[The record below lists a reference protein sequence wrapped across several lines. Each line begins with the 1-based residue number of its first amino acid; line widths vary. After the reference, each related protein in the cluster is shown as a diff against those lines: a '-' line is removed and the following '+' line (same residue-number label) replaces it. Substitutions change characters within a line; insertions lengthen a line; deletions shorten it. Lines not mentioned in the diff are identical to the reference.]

1 MKLTMLLLIATISMA
16 SSACSNL
23 LDTELK
29 VLDSSKKM
37 NMCEYEGS
45 VILVVN
51 VASKCGYTYQYETLQ
66 GLYDKYKDDGLVVVG
81 IPSRDFRQEYS
92 EEASVAEFCSTECP
106 LPNLAI
112 SKIVDFQA
120 RSDQCTP
127 LLKHAHA
134 HTHTRARR
142 ASIHTTLTCNL
153 GVRPTTLT

>member
-23 LDTELK
+23 LDSELK

-66 GLYDKYKDDGLVVVG
+66 GLYMTSIKMMALLLLEYLQEILDKN
-81 IPSRDFRQEYS
+81 I
-92 EEASVAEFCSTECP
+92 
-106 LPNLAI
+106 
-112 SKIVDFQA
+112 
-120 RSDQCTP
+120 
-127 LLKHAHA
+127 LKKHQ
-134 HTHTRARR
+134 
-142 ASIHTTLTCNL
+142 
-153 GVRPTTLT
+153 